1 MAADPYQLRRAP
13 TIHHYSNSREDL
25 DSEIGSVE
33 FATYTVQIPPTPD
46 NQPMETPV
54 ENEKKL
60 ERSCTSNSMFTG
72 GHNCA
77 TRAHLKE
84 KMTEF
89 QTSHPQIASAK
100 GSYCAMSGCDA
111 QVITDDLAPCECEY
125 KICRDCYKDAL
136 ATGDGICPGC
146 KEPYRSH
153 DVPELNRRSS
163 FAESKSQS
171 DEFDY
176 TQFLFESKTN
186 YGYGNAVWPTDGVND
201 NDEGSS
207 GVPKTFVE
215 KQWKMLTREVKIST
229 AVIAPYR
236 ILILVRMIVL
246 GFFLYWRVSNPN
258 EEAMWLWG
266 MSLVCEIWFAFS
278 WLLDQLPKLC
288 PVNRVADLD
297 VLKEK
302 FETPSPG
309 NPTGKSD
316 LPGID
321 IFVSTAD
328 PEKEPPLVTANTILS
343 ILAADYP
350 VEKLSCYVSDDGGSL
365 LTFEAMA
372 EAASFANLWV
382 PFCRKHEIEPR
393 NPESYFNLKR
403 DPYKTKV
410 LPDFVRDRRRVKR
423 EYDEFKVRIN
433 GLSDSIRRRS
443 DAYNSQEEL
452 KAMKRW
458 KEKGDDEP
466 VDRLKIP
473 KATWMADGTH
483 WPGTWTVPAPENTRG
498 DHASI
503 IQVMLQ
509 PPIEEPLKGTA
520 GDSNSMNLSE
530 VDIRLPVLVYIS
542 REKRPGY
549 DHNKKAGA
557 MNALV
562 RASAVTS
569 NGPFILNLDCD
580 HYIYNSQALREGMCF
595 MMDQGGEGI
604 CYVQFP
610 QRFEGIDPSDRY
622 ANHNSVFFDVN
633 MRALDGIQ
641 GPVYVGTGCLFRRTA
656 LYNFDP
662 PRYED
667 HGSCCSCFFG
677 RHKKAA
683 IASAPEN
690 GHSHEAAPLSR
701 HDRPVKP

>member
-236 ILILVRMIVL
+236 ILILVRMIV
-246 GFFLYWRVSNPN
+246 
-258 EEAMWLWG
+258 
-266 MSLVCEIWFAFS
+266 I
-278 WLLDQLPKLC
+278 
-288 PVNRVADLD
+288 
-297 VLKEK
+297 
-302 FETPSPG
+302 
-309 NPTGKSD
+309 
-316 LPGID
+316 
-321 IFVSTAD
+321 
-328 PEKEPPLVTANTILS
+328 
-343 ILAADYP
+343 
-350 VEKLSCYVSDDGGSL
+350 GGSQILMKKQCGCGACLWFVKSGLLFLGYWTSSQSSVQLTVL
-365 LTFEAMA
+365 LTLMF
-372 EAASFANLWV
+372 
-382 PFCRKHEIEPR
+382 
-393 NPESYFNLKR
+393 
-403 DPYKTKV
+403 
-410 LPDFVRDRRRVKR
+410 
-423 EYDEFKVRIN
+423 
-433 GLSDSIRRRS
+433 
-443 DAYNSQEEL
+443 
-452 KAMKRW
+452 
-458 KEKGDDEP
+458 
-466 VDRLKIP
+466 
-473 KATWMADGTH
+473 
-483 WPGTWTVPAPENTRG
+483 
-498 DHASI
+498 
-503 IQVMLQ
+503 
-509 PPIEEPLKGTA
+509 
-520 GDSNSMNLSE
+520 
-530 VDIRLPVLVYIS
+530 
-542 REKRPGY
+542 
-549 DHNKKAGA
+549 
-557 MNALV
+557 
-562 RASAVTS
+562 
-569 NGPFILNLDCD
+569 
-580 HYIYNSQALREGMCF
+580 
-595 MMDQGGEGI
+595 
-604 CYVQFP
+604 
-610 QRFEGIDPSDRY
+610 
-622 ANHNSVFFDVN
+622 
-633 MRALDGIQ
+633 
-641 GPVYVGTGCLFRRTA
+641 
-656 LYNFDP
+656 
-662 PRYED
+662 
-667 HGSCCSCFFG
+667 
-677 RHKKAA
+677 
-683 IASAPEN
+683 
-690 GHSHEAAPLSR
+690 
-701 HDRPVKP
+701 